1 VESKN
6 AAEVDLAR
14 NRIEMMQVSSQL
26 MEAVQQKVTL
36 SEKLEDMEVNMV
48 SYLQNQVKIKLSS
61 ETSSDSES
69 GKETLS
75 RKISR
80 KIFRK

>member
-1 VESKN
+1 
-6 AAEVDLAR
+6 
-14 NRIEMMQVSSQL
+14 